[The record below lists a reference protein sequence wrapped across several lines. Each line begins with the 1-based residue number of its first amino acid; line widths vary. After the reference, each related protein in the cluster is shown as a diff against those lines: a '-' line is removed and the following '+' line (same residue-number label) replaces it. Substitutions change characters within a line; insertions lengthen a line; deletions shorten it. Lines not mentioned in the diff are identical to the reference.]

1 MLAKRIIPCLD
12 VREGKVVKGVQ
23 FRNHE
28 IIGDIVPLA
37 ERYASAGAD
46 ELVFYDI
53 TASSDARTV
62 DKSWVKRIAE
72 VIDIPFCVAGGIKS
86 VKDAAHILEM
96 GADKISINS
105 PALLNPGLINQLHD
119 EFGQQCVVIGI
130 DSFFNEETN
139 TYSVYKFTGDETRTQ
154 QTLWKTLD
162 WVQEVQQRGAGEI
175 VLNCMNQD
183 GVRQG
188 YDISQLKAVRNV
200 CTLPLIAS
208 GGAGEIQHFKDVF
221 TQADVD
227 GALAASVFHKGLIQI
242 NNLKQTLSEAGIT
255 MRAPFLKKD
264 C

>member
-12 VREGKVVKGVQ
+12 VRDGKVVKGVQ

-37 ERYASAGAD
+37 KKYAEAGAD

-53 TASSDARTV
+53 TASSDGRIV
-62 DKSWVKRIAE
+62 DKSWVSRIAE

-86 VKDAAHILEM
+86 EEDARQILMM

-105 PALLNPGLINQLHD
+105 PALRDPELISRLAD
-119 EFGQQCVVIGI
+119 VFGQQCIVVGI
-130 DSFFNEETN
+130 DSYFNQEANNGQGE
-139 TYSVYKFTGDETRTQ
+139 YQVYQFTGDETRTQ
-154 QTLWKTLD
+154 KTKWRTLD
-162 WVQEVQQRGAGEI
+162 WIQEVQKLGAGEI

-188 YDISQLKAVRNV
+188 YDIEQLSQVREKCHV
-200 CTLPLIAS
+200 PLIAS
-208 GGAGEIQHFKDVF
+208 GGAGEISHFIDVF
-221 TQADVD
+221 QQADVD
-227 GALAASVFHKGLIQI
+227 GALAASVFHKGII
-242 NNLKQTLSEAGIT
+242 AMNELKQTLKNEKVEI
-255 MRAPFLKKD
+255 RL

>member
-12 VREGKVVKGVQ
+12 VRDGKVVKGVQ

-37 ERYASAGAD
+37 QKYAEAGAD

-53 TASSDARTV
+53 TASSDGRVV
-62 DKSWVKRIAE
+62 DKSWVSRIAQ

-86 VKDAAHILEM
+86 ETDAKEILMM

-105 PALLNPGLINQLHD
+105 PALRDPTLISRLADH
-119 EFGQQCVVIGI
+119 FGQQCVVVGI
-130 DSFFNEETN
+130 DSFYDKDTN
-139 TYSVYKFTGDETRTQ
+139 QYQVYQFTGDENRTQ
-154 QTLWKTLD
+154 KTNWTTFD
-162 WVQEVQQRGAGEI
+162 WIEKVVSLGAGEI

-188 YDISQLKAVRNV
+188 YDIAQLKQARAVCNV
-200 CTLPLIAS
+200 PLIAS
-208 GGAGEIQHFKDVF
+208 GGAGTMEHFAQVYQ
-221 TQADVD
+221 QADVD
-227 GALAASVFHKGLIQI
+227 GALAASVFHKGII
-242 NNLKQTLSEAGIT
+242 PIHELKTYLRSQNIEV
-255 MRAPFLKKD
+255 RP

>member
-12 VREGKVVKGVQ
+12 VRDGKVVKGVQ

-37 ERYASAGAD
+37 QKYAEAGAD

-53 TASSDARTV
+53 TASSDGRVV
-62 DKSWVKRIAE
+62 DKSWVSRIAE

-86 VKDAAHILEM
+86 EAVAKEILMM

-105 PALLNPGLINQLHD
+105 PAHRDPELISRLAD
-119 EFGQQCVVIGI
+119 VFGQQCIVVGI
-130 DSFFNEETN
+130 DSFFNEDTG
-139 TYSVYKFTGDETRTQ
+139 TYQVYQFNGDETRTQ
-154 QTLWKTLD
+154 KTSWTTFD
-162 WVQEVQQRGAGEI
+162 WIEKVVSLGAGEI

-188 YDISQLKAVRNV
+188 YDIAQLIKARSICNV
-200 CTLPLIAS
+200 PLIAS
-208 GGAGEIQHFKDVF
+208 GGAGVIEHFSEVYQK
-221 TQADVD
+221 ADVD
-227 GALAASVFHKGLIQI
+227 GALAASVFHKGII
-242 NNLKQTLSEAGIT
+242 PISDLKAYLRTQNIEV
-255 MRAPFLKKD
+255 RP

>member
-12 VREGKVVKGVQ
+12 VKDGMVVKGVQ

-37 ERYASAGAD
+37 KRYAVEGAD

-53 TASSDARTV
+53 TASSDGRVV
-62 DKSWVKRIAE
+62 DKSWVSRIAE

-86 VKDAAHILEM
+86 EQDAKEILMM

-105 PALLNPGLINQLHD
+105 PALRDPTLIARLAD
-119 EFGQQCVVIGI
+119 YFGQQCIVVGI
-130 DSFFNEETN
+130 DSFFDKESKQ
-139 TYSVYKFTGDETRTQ
+139 YQVYQFTGDEKRTQ
-154 QTLWKTLD
+154 KTN
-162 WVQEVQQRGAGEI
+162 WTTFEWIKEVQRYGAGEI

-188 YDISQLKAVRNV
+188 YDIEQLKQARAVCNV
-200 CTLPLIAS
+200 PLIAS
-208 GGAGEIQHFKDVF
+208 GGAGKIEHFKDVF
-221 TQADVD
+221 QQADVD
-227 GALAASVFHKGLIQI
+227 GGLAASVFHKGII
-242 NNLKQTLSEAGIT
+242 PISELKQYLSTQNVEI
-255 MRAPFLKKD
+255 RL